1 MFVIMNGTNTKCIVT
16 GGAGFIGSHLVDA
29 LVERGFDVVIIDN
42 LSTGKK
48 ENLNPRARFHQED
61 IRDLE
66 KIKPIF
72 NGVDY
77 VFHLAAR
84 PRVPYSVEFPH
95 EAHTNNALGTLHVL
109 IAARDVGVKK
119 VIFSSSS
126 SVYGDQDKLPLH
138 EEMNP
143 SPKSPYAFQK
153 FIGEKYCQ
161 LFYQLYGLPSV
172 SLRYFNVYGPRISF
186 EGSYVLVIGKFLQQK
201 LNNEPL
207 TVEGDGEQTRDFTFV
222 KDVVRANI
230 LAMESNKVGKGEV
243 INIGAGNN
251 HSVKKIAQLIGG
263 EIVNL
268 PPRMGD
274 MLHTLADIT
283 KAKELLQW
291 EPTVH
296 IEEGIN
302 ELKKWFE
309 LEK

>member
-1 MFVIMNGTNTKCIVT
+1 MKVIVT

-29 LVERGFDVVIIDN
+29 LIERGFDVVVIDN

-48 ENLNPRARFHQED
+48 ENLNPNASFCQED

-95 EAHTNNALGTLHVL
+95 EAHANNAVGTLHVL
-109 IAARDVGVKK
+109 ISARDAGVKR

-138 EEMNP
+138 EEMTP

-172 SLRYFNVYGPRISF
+172 CLRYFNVYGPRISL
-186 EGSYVLVIGKFLQQK
+186 EGSYILVIGRFLQQK

-207 TVEGDGEQTRDFTFV
+207 TVEGDGEQTRDFTYV
-222 KDVVRANI
+222 GDVVRANI
-230 LAMESNKVGKGEV
+230 LAAESDKVGQGEV

-251 HSVKKIAQLIGG
+251 HSVNKIAQLIGG
-263 EIVNL
+263 EIINL
-268 PPRMGD
+268 PYRKGD
-274 MLHTLADIT
+274 MNHTLADIA
-283 KAKELLQW
+283 KAKALLGW
-291 EPTVH
+291 EPKIH

-302 ELKKWFE
+302 ELKKCFGID
-309 LEK
+309 K